1 MKRIGI
7 IDVGSNSAR
16 LVIMEISSQKGSHL
30 VYNQKDPLRLA
41 LKTDPQG
48 YLTEEAF
55 TSTIDCIRGFAS
67 MCRFFH
73 VTDMVAVATA
83 AIRNAKNGMKLTRAV
98 KEKTGVDLDIISG
111 KTEAFMSYV
120 GVVNTINVADAVIF
134 DLGGGS
140 TEVILVRNRKLI
152 DSVSLPIGCV
162 NLTKQSRQGSMR
174 GREDMKT
181 MQKLI
186 AEQMKKTPWLTGCGL
201 PLVGVGGTARSIG
214 KVEEKRIKY
223 FTAKLHNFQFDI
235 ADFAIWYKGL
245 LSTPPGMRRRIP
257 GLSSDRADVIVA
269 GSSIIKALADKC
281 NSKKLIIS
289 GCGLREGLFCE
300 YRHQHENMPLITPN
314 ILETS
319 RNDMIHQYVPDEEHA
334 RLVARFALRIFDGW
348 KRFHKLPEKRWR
360 DLVETA
366 ALLHDTGITINYY
379 NHTRHSGYIIENARL
394 FGMSHMDIVFASIIA
409 AWHHGVNRSYLRNK
423 PYRKLITDKDIEDLT
438 RAAVIVA
445 IAESLD
451 HPHMGD
457 ILDVEA
463 RDLDEAA
470 QLTLIARKDPL
481 IEMKQL
487 NALMKWIRKTLGTP
501 VTVVVKLLPNG
512 STRKE

>member
-120 GVVNTINVADAVIF
+120 GVVNTINVEDAVIF

-140 TEVILVRNRKLI
+140 TEVILVRKRKLI

-281 NSKKLIIS
+281 NSKKTHH
-289 GCGLREGLFCE
+289 LRLWAPG
-300 YRHQHENMPLITPN
+300 RPL
-314 ILETS
+314 
-319 RNDMIHQYVPDEEHA
+319 
-334 RLVARFALRIFDGW
+334 LRI
-348 KRFHKLPEKRWR
+348 P
-360 DLVETA
+360 A
-366 ALLHDTGITINYY
+366 
-379 NHTRHSGYIIENARL
+379 
-394 FGMSHMDIVFASIIA
+394 
-409 AWHHGVNRSYLRNK
+409 
-423 PYRKLITDKDIEDLT
+423 P
-438 RAAVIVA
+438 
-445 IAESLD
+445 
-451 HPHMGD
+451 
-457 ILDVEA
+457 
-463 RDLDEAA
+463 
-470 QLTLIARKDPL
+470 ARKHAPHY
-481 IEMKQL
+481 
-487 NALMKWIRKTLGTP
+487 A
-501 VTVVVKLLPNG
+501 
-512 STRKE
+512 